1 MKGIIFNVAEHVVTE
16 QHGADAWD
24 DLLVAAGVDG
34 VYTAVGNYPDAEF
47 SAIVAATARARGTTV
62 QDVERWIGRRGMPL
76 LADRYGDFF
85 EPADA
90 RAFVLT
96 LNDVIHPEVR
106 KLYPD
111 VNVPDFDY
119 EHVSETTL
127 VVEYRSDR
135 RMCGFA
141 EGLILG
147 AVDWYG
153 ESAVLGQDACMHDG
167 APACLIRCDF
177 DAASGPT

>member
-1 MKGIIFNVAEHVVTE
+1 MKGIIFNVAEHVVTDE
-16 QHGADAWD
+16 LGPDAWD
-24 DLLVAAGVDG
+24 DLLVSAGVDG
-34 VYTAVGNYPDAEF
+34 VYTAVGDYPDEEL
-47 SAIVAATARARGTTV
+47 SAILEAAADSRGETV
-62 QDVERWIGRRGMPL
+62 RDVQRWIGRRGMPL
-76 LADRYGDFF
+76 LAERYADFF
-85 EPADA
+85 TPPDA

-111 VNVPDFDY
+111 ATPPDFDY
-119 EHVSETTL
+119 HVVDETTL
-127 VVEYRSDR
+127 LVEYRSDR
-135 RMCGFA
+135 RMCGLA

-153 ESAVLGQDACMHDG
+153 ETVVVSQDACTHWG

-177 DAASGPT
+177 G

>member
-1 MKGIIFNVAEHVVTE
+1 MKGIIFNVAEHVVTDE
-16 QHGADAWD
+16 HGADAWD

-34 VYTAVGNYPDAEF
+34 VYTAVGNYPDEQF
-47 SAIVAATARARGTTV
+47 SAIVSAAARTRGETT

-76 LADRYGDFF
+76 LAERYSDFF
-85 EPADA
+85 EPSDA

-111 VNVPDFDY
+111 VNVPNFDY
-119 EHVSETTL
+119 HDVGATTL
-127 VVEYRSDR
+127 VVEYQSER

-153 ESAVLGQDACMHDG
+153 ESAVVSQDACMHEG
-167 APACLIRCDF
+167 ATACLIRCDF
-177 DAASGPT
+177 GAGVNAE